1 MITTFQDFTS
11 DDAEPRS
18 RNRLTTRSLRDDEIR
33 AIADA
38 NYRGDNPLRFVCVRQ
53 AALMFERAGYSISL
67 SPEVSP
73 LAVPPQPIAVGDLVV
88 DVMHRTVRF
97 GSRELDLKPREFGLL
112 EILARHPGQ
121 VFSRAHLLDCVW
133 PRDYDRRRPY
143 RSPPAPSRCAAHPNR
158 SRRRLQ
164 VGRPL
169 CKPRRL
175 KNGTCHR
182 AMLRRSMTG
191 AAAFFTS

>member
-11 DDAEPRS
+11 DDTEPRS

-38 NYRGDNPLRFVCVRQ
+38 NYRGDNPLRFDCVRL

-73 LAVPPQPIAVGDLVV
+73 LAVPPQPIVVGDLVV

-97 GSRELDLKPREFGLL
+97 GGRELDLKPREFGLL

-121 VFSRAHLLDCVW
+121 VSLARTSSIASGRATMTAT
-133 PRDYDRRRPY
+133 
-143 RSPPAPSRCAAHPNR
+143 SAPSTSTSLA
-158 SRRRLQ
+158 S
-164 VGRPL
+164 
-169 CKPRRL
+169 
-175 KNGTCHR
+175 
-182 AMLRRSMTG
+182 
-191 AAAFFTS
+191 AAASVRG

>member
-1 MITTFQDFTS
+1 MITTFQDLTS
-11 DDAEPRS
+11 DDNEPRS

-38 NYRGDNPLRFVCVRQ
+38 NYRGDNPLRFDCVRL

-73 LAVPPQPIAVGDLVV
+73 LAVPPQPIVVGNLVV
-88 DVMHRTVRF
+88 DVMHRSVRF
-97 GSRELDLKPREFGLL
+97 GGRELDLKPREFGLL

-133 PRDYDRRRPY
+133 PRDYDGDERTVDVHIARL
-143 RSPPAPSRCAAHPNR
+143 R
-158 SRRRLQ
+158 SRL
-164 VGRPL
+164 GAPL
-169 CKPRRL
+169 IL
-175 KNGTCHR
+175 TVH
-182 AMLRRSMTG
+182 G
-191 AAAFFTS
+191 AGYKLAAPCANLAA